1 MKYKVY
7 LSVGVVEAL
16 EPDEFVGEADTVKDI
31 IRIMHRYL
39 DERGIRKQRYWR
51 YIFDTKTT
59 VVDYGSWSHFFT
71 ITPALT
77 MEELTKGTEE

>member
-1 MKYKVY
+1 
-7 LSVGVVEAL
+7 
-16 EPDEFVGEADTVKDI
+16 
-31 IRIMHRYL
+31 MHRYL
-39 DERGIRKQRYWR
+39 NERGIKKQRYWR